1 MADDELEELRRRK
14 LAELQGQAAAQEQ
27 QEAQRAQV
35 DAQKANVL
43 RVILTPEARE
53 RLTRVKLAYP
63 EVAESLENQ
72 LIILYQQGRIRGQVD
87 DELLKQFLAR
97 VAPKKRD
104 ISIERR

>member
-14 LAELQGQAAAQEQ
+14 LAELQNQAAAQEQ

-35 DAQKANVL
+35 EAQKANVL

-63 EVAESLENQ
+63 DVAESLENQ
-72 LIILYQQGRIRGQVD
+72 LIVLYQQGRIRGQVD
-87 DELLKQFLAR
+87 DALLKQFLAR

-104 ISIERR
+104 ITIERR

>member
-14 LAELQGQAAAQEQ
+14 LAELQGQASAQEQ
-27 QEAQRAQV
+27 QEAQRAQMES
-35 DAQKANVL
+35 QKANIL

-63 EVAESLENQ
+63 DVAASLENQ
-72 LIILYQQGRIRGQVD
+72 LIVLYQQGRIRGQVD

-104 ISIERR
+104 ITIERR